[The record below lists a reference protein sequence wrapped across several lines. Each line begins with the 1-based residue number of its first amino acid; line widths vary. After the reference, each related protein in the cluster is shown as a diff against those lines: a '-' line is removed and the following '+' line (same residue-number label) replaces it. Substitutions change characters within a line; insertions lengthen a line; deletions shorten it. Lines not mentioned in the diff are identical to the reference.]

1 VKRRWRVMI
10 VVTKS
15 PARGLQFVTAEA
27 LGPPPWD
34 VAMMGA
40 RLLRHGAE
48 VRVLDQ
54 DTEHLGHRVVR
65 RELKNWCPDLVLLY
79 AGGSVLADNPV
90 PEVRNLSALM
100 TGWDWPSPVLACG
113 PLATHYGRELL
124 TVLPRLTGLMR
135 GPVGE
140 AMAQGFD
147 SSLPGVASLV
157 DGELV
162 QSPLASDVEEVDADV
177 MPAWHLFSLDA
188 YASRCAGGL
197 RTILIGNLRDT
208 AEQTLE
214 EVRHAVGRGSA
225 RHLIFDDRDLGR
237 DTNISEEVARGMFC
251 AAPGVEWS
259 CRVQAARV
267 TPSFVLTLSQGGCKE
282 LLISPPAKGGASGLA
297 PMDDPWRPR
306 LESAVEAVRVTG
318 MSPIVLQLLGLK
330 GQTRSMLSA
339 WQRWFADRHILVRPE
354 VRVQHTGEHGDGAL
368 QLSEAFA
375 KAGCWDNDLSRS
387 SLERAV
393 KILKSARTAASQAR

>member
-1 VKRRWRVMI
+1 MKRRWRVMI

-197 RTILIGNLRDT
+197 RTILIGNCVTQPSRHWRKCVTRWVVVLH
-208 AEQTLE
+208 ATLFSMIAIS
-214 EVRHAVGRGSA
+214 VVTRTFPKRLPVGCFA
-225 RHLIFDDRDLGR
+225 RHLESNG
-237 DTNISEEVARGMFC
+237 VA
-251 AAPGVEWS
+251 
-259 CRVQAARV
+259 
-267 TPSFVLTLSQGGCKE
+267 GCKQHVS
-282 LLISPPAKGGASGLA
+282 LH
-297 PMDDPWRPR
+297 
-306 LESAVEAVRVTG
+306 
-318 MSPIVLQLLGLK
+318 
-330 GQTRSMLSA
+330 LS
-339 WQRWFADRHILVRPE
+339 
-354 VRVQHTGEHGDGAL
+354 
-368 QLSEAFA
+368 S
-375 KAGCWDNDLSRS
+375 
-387 SLERAV
+387 
-393 KILKSARTAASQAR
+393 